1 LVNNNDVTV
10 TDEVE
15 SRLQYLFGDSDEFPD
30 SVENAAGSVKS
41 PVKELEGVSVVVRD
55 SDEKGQL
62 TAAEPADSPE
72 PVEDADFLDD
82 SATLEYLK
90 SVVLSIDWEIDDASM
105 ERLVEETERL
115 KETYEYDRTLVIL
128 FQLLGSVGKYIK
140 TNKAAAH
147 RDSISLLNSIYS
159 TLEKIILS
167 KGMTEAERK
176 KELFAQ
182 VNKFKQLKE
191 QIRLTKKGAAEKKE
205 VLSPGIPAPLTADR
219 VKDADLQKERRLG
232 EEAIEEKVQSAVSHM
247 LPHEAFAFALEEIKE
262 VIKAEF
268 KALRAELKLWRD
280 SH

>member
-30 SVENAAGSVKS
+30 SVENAAESVKS